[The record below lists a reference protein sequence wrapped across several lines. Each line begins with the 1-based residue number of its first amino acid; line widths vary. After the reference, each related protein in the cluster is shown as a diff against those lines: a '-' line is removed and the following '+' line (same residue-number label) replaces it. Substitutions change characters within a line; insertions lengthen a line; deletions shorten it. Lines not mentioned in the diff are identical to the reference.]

1 MKLTKKEVR
10 GVVVVG
16 IHGKLLGG
24 PDESDKFH
32 QFFKSIIDE
41 GKKNVVVDLHRTSY
55 ANSLG
60 IGMLIGAHTS
70 IRNSGGELVLARV
83 IDRINNILV
92 VTQLCLIFKEFDTV
106 DEAVDYLLEKA
117 KTSQD
122 IDTDSKPA
130 LGKEPPQQD
139 KRQEL

>member
-10 GVVVVG
+10 GAVVVG

-32 QFFKSIIDE
+32 QFFKSIVDE
-41 GKKNVVVDLHRTSY
+41 GKKNVVVNLHHTPY

-60 IGMLIGAHTS
+60 IGMLIGAYTS
-70 IRNSGGELVLARV
+70 IRNSGGELVLAHV
-83 IDRINNILV
+83 NDRIMNILV
-92 VTQLCLIFKEFDTV
+92 VTKLLLIFKTFETV

-117 KTSQD
+117 KSRQD
-122 IDTDSKPA
+122 INADSKPA
-130 LGKEPPQQD
+130 PSKEPPQQE

>member
-1 MKLTKKEVR
+1 MQLTKKEVR

-24 PDESDKFH
+24 SDESDKFH
-32 QFFKSIIDE
+32 QVFKTIIDD
-41 GKKNVVVDLHRTSY
+41 GKKYVVVDLHRTSY
-55 ANSLG
+55 ANSVG
-60 IGMLIGAHTS
+60 IGMLIGAYTS
-70 IRNSGGELVLARV
+70 MKNSGGDLVLANV

-92 VTQLCLIFKEFDTV
+92 VTQLCLIFKTFDSV

-117 KTSQD
+117 KTGQD

-130 LGKEPPQQD
+130 ASKEPPPQE

>member
-41 GKKNVVVDLHRTSY
+41 GKKNVVVNLRRTPY
-55 ANSLG
+55 VNSIG

-70 IRNSGGELVLARV
+70 IRKSGGELVLAHV
-83 IDRINNILV
+83 IDRIKNILV
-92 VTQLCLIFKEFDTV
+92 VTQLCLIFKTLDTV

-117 KTSQD
+117 DVGQD

-130 LGKEPPQQD
+130 SSKEPPQKE

>member
-24 PDESDKFH
+24 PDESDRFH
-32 QFFKSIIDE
+32 QLFKSIVDE
-41 GKKNVVVDLHRTSY
+41 GKKNVVVNLRRTSY

-60 IGMLIGAHTS
+60 IGMLIGAYTS
-70 IRNSGGELVLARV
+70 IRNSGGELVLAHV
-83 IDRINNILV
+83 IDRINNILI
-92 VTQLCLIFKEFDTV
+92 VTKLLLIFKTFETM

-117 KTSQD
+117 EAGKD
-122 IDTDSKPA
+122 IDTDSKPDPS
-130 LGKEPPQQD
+130 KEPPQQEM
-139 KRQEL
+139 RQEL

>member
-24 PDESDKFH
+24 PDESDKFR
-32 QFFKSIIDE
+32 QLFKSIINE
-41 GKKNVVVDLHRTSY
+41 GKKNIVVNLRRTSY
-55 ANSLG
+55 ASSPG
-60 IGMLIGAHTS
+60 IGMLIGAYTS
-70 IRNSGGELVLARV
+70 IRNSGGELVLAHV
-83 IDRINNILV
+83 IDRIKNILV
-92 VTQLCLIFKEFDTV
+92 VTQLCLIFKTLDTV

-117 KTSQD
+117 EAGQD

-130 LGKEPPQQD
+130 PSKEPPKQE